1 MSKIIEETLYT
12 IDELKE
18 NFPEVY
24 KKAIE
29 KNADINVDYAWY
41 DCIEYDY
48 TEQLEKIGFYDLKIQ
63 FSGFYS
69 QGDGASFSGKWYK
82 NNVDLS
88 KVDIEELYSDKIK
101 YLYYTLVDVT
111 NSCADGFFNIY
122 TSSNYYYHENTMNI
136 ESEFINEDDEQIQY
150 DEGMILRECRNI
162 AVELYRSLED
172 DYEYLTSEKAI
183 LETLQCN
190 EYFFDLSGNI
200 RG

>member
-1 MSKIIEETLYT
+1 MSKIIEETIYT
-12 IDELKE
+12 IDELRE
-18 NFPEVY
+18 QFPEVY
-24 KKAIE
+24 KRVIE
-29 KNADINVDYAWY
+29 KHADINVDHAWY

-82 NNVDLS
+82 NSVDLS

-101 YLYYTLVDVT
+101 QLYYTLLDLT

-122 TSSNYYYHENTMNI
+122 RSGHYYHENTMYI
-136 ESEFINEDDEQIQY
+136 ESEFIDEDNEQIPY

-162 AVELYRSLED
+162 AVELYRSLEE
-172 DYEYLTSEKAI
+172 DYNYLTSEPAI
-183 LETLQCN
+183 LETLQMN
-190 EYFFDLSGNI
+190 EYYFDLSGNI